1 MNVVPSPF
9 GHVAPKVASSVSSR
23 ISFLHS
29 VMSLK
34 EFGKLVLATFW
45 EWWYDNT
52 FRLAAALAFY
62 TVFSLAPILLI
73 AISLAG
79 LVFDAEFARNQVASQ
94 IIALV
99 GEEGGR
105 AVEEVMA
112 GSENF
117 GSNPLA
123 AFIGIATLIIGSTV
137 VFAELQSAL
146 NDIWG
151 VKAQATGSGLT
162 KMIRDRILSFGLVL
176 ALVFLLLVSM
186 LVDAAVATAQE
197 YVWRD
202 LPGWPRVS
210 WTINAVCSFAIISFL
225 FALIYKYLPDVVI
238 TWRDVA
244 IGSLVT
250 AVLFIAGKFGI
261 GLYLGRMAFG
271 STYGA
276 AGSFVVL
283 LIWVYYSALISFF
296 GAEFTQVYTRRY
308 GSLIEPQSYAKRT
321 GAKPSGVYESPED
334 PGNPHHRP
342 TASVEPYGPE
352 KE

>member
-1 MNVVPSPF
+1 MT
-9 GHVAPKVASSVSSR
+9 
-23 ISFLHS
+23 
-29 VMSLK
+29 LK
-34 EFGKLVLATFW
+34 QFGKMVLATFW

-79 LVFDAEFARNQVASQ
+79 LIFDAERARQQVASQ
-94 IIALV
+94 ITDLV
-99 GEEGGR
+99 GQQGGQ
-105 AVEEVMA
+105 AVEEVMQA
-112 GSENF
+112 TENL
-117 GSNPLA
+117 GTNPLA
-123 AFIGIATLIIGSTV
+123 ASIGVATLLIGSTV

-151 VKAQATGSGLT
+151 VKAQTSGTGFT

-176 ALVFLLLVSM
+176 AFVFLLLVSM
-186 LVDAAVATAQE
+186 LVDTAIASAQE
-197 YVWRD
+197 MVWGD
-202 LPGWPRVS
+202 LPAWPRVT
-210 WTINAVCSFAIISFL
+210 WAINSLVTFAIISFL

-250 AVLFIAGKFGI
+250 AALFIIGKFCI
-261 GLYLGRMAFG
+261 GLYLGRTAFG

-308 GSLIEPQSYAKRT
+308 GSLIQPQSYAQRT
-321 GAKPSGVYESPED
+321 GDKPTGAQEGPED
-334 PGNPHHRP
+334 DPKPQQ
-342 TASVEPYGPE
+342 SE
-352 KE
+352 